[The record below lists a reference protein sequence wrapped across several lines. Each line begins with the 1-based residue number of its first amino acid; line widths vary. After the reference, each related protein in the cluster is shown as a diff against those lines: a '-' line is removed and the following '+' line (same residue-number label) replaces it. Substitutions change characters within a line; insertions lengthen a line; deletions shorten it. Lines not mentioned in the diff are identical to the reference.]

1 MKIKDIITAN
11 PRCIGPEATLMEV
24 AIEMK
29 NLDVGILPVCEN
41 ERLIGTI
48 TDRDI
53 AVRAVAEGLDPR
65 AITVRKVMSRVF
77 IYCFEDQDIWYAA
90 QMMDTY
96 QIRRLPVLN
105 REDRLV
111 GIVSL
116 GDLAVRT
123 GAENLAGRVLERIS
137 GPSQPPA

>member
-53 AVRAVAEGLDPR
+53 AVRAVSEGLDPR
-65 AITVRKVMSRVF
+65 VITVRKVMSRVV

-105 REDRLV
+105 RDDRLV

-137 GPSQPPA
+137 EPSQPPA